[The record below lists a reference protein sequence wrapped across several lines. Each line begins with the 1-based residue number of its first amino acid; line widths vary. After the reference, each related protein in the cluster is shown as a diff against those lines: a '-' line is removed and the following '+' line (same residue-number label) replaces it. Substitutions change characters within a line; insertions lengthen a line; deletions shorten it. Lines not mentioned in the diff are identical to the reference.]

1 MKSGGFMNHK
11 AYLQKLRDNNNP
23 GDLPFSIEEYQKR
36 IKDVKR
42 AMEQAQLE
50 VLLIAEPANLYYL
63 TGFYTFAVYEAC
75 TLILPLQGTPA
86 IHVYPTEIPAAWL
99 TWVDEIYPF
108 NWNEMN
114 DIGFQLANI
123 LKEKA
128 LEGTKIGLEFT
139 RGGYIP
145 KTVEQLKK
153 YLPGNTFCDASELVS
168 KIRLIKSPQEIEY
181 LRKAGQI
188 TAKGVNASLAAIR
201 SGITDT
207 QVAKAGHEAMLGAGS
222 DFFCMDPIVNSGHR
236 SSWHHATHRRVMLQQ
251 GDNVYME
258 YGGCYQRY
266 TSPMMRTAVIGN
278 PSKHV
283 LQMTEAVKNTL
294 NLVIQGAKPGRT
306 CHDVAMAVKPS
317 YQKLMS
323 EMWFMGVCGYS
334 VGAGFPPTWADHITV
349 IAEGVEEVLQP
360 GMTFHLPIM
369 FRVPGQFGVG
379 LSETIA
385 ITEQGCEI
393 LTEPNRDLYIVDI

>member
-1 MKSGGFMNHK
+1 MNHK

-23 GDLPFSIEEYQKR
+23 GELPFSIEEYQKR
-36 IKDVKR
+36 IKDVKC
-42 AMEQAQLE
+42 AMKQAQLD
-50 VLLIAEPANLYYL
+50 VLLISEPANLYYL
-63 TGFYTFAVYEAC
+63 TGFSTFAVYEAC
-75 TLILPLQGTPA
+75 TLILPLQGSPA
-86 IHVYPTEIPAAWL
+86 LHVYPTEIPAAWA
-99 TWVDEIYPF
+99 TWVDDIYPF
-108 NWNEMN
+108 DWSEM
-114 DIGFQLANI
+114 DSLSSQLAVI
-123 LKEKA
+123 LKERE
-128 LEGTKIGLEFT
+128 LEGKKVGMELT
-139 RGGYIP
+139 RGGFIP
-145 KTVEQLKK
+145 KTFEQLKK
-153 YLPGNTFCDASELVS
+153 LLPHNTFCDVSELVL

-181 LRKAGQI
+181 MRRSGQI

-201 SGITDT
+201 EGLTDT
-207 QVAKAGHEAMLGAGS
+207 DVAKAGHDAMLGAGS

-236 SSWHHATHRRVMLQQ
+236 SSWHHATHCRVMLQH

-266 TSPMMRTAVIGN
+266 TSPMMRTGIIGR
-278 PSKHV
+278 PSKQV
-283 LQMTEAVKNTL
+283 LRITEAVKNTL

-306 CHDVAMAVKPS
+306 CHDVAMEVKPS
-317 YQKLMS
+317 YQELMS

-334 VGAGFPPTWADHITV
+334 VGAGFPPTWADDITV

-369 FRVPGQFGVG
+369 FRVPGEFGVG

-393 LTEPNRDLYIVDI
+393 LTEPDRDLYLVDI